1 MNLQKKKVGKK
12 KKKKLP
18 QTGFEPARA
27 VLHSL
32 GDTELNHQTIWTV
45 A

>member
-1 MNLQKKKVGKK
+1 MNLQYKKGWGKK
-12 KKKKLP
+12 KKKLA

-27 VLHSL
+27 VLYSL

>member
-1 MNLQKKKVGKK
+1 MNLQKKKSL

-18 QTGFEPARA
+18 RMGFEPARA

-32 GDTELNHQTIWTV
+32 GDAELNHQTIWTV